1 MNTLER
7 GKKYIKKE
15 SSVMKQFKYAH
26 SDAENWS
33 NIAKALVDG
42 LISGDDLTQEDG
54 ESLLGFLYVTDTI
67 SENVASILSYL
78 RQTTGID
85 DWIGTTGIGICT
97 IGVEYFDR
105 PAAVAMVAKFPEN
118 GFYVF
123 PAILDKIEELG
134 VEANKWIEKQKAP
147 FGIIHCDPNNQNSA
161 NLIQDLGVMTTGFM
175 VGGFT
180 ASRGEHPQIAN
191 GITGSG
197 ISGALFAPTIE
208 VATGLTQGCL
218 PVGPTHLVTDCLDNI
233 IFSLNGKNALEIL
246 KEDIGELL
254 SRDLK
259 RASGYIHAALPIEGS
274 DTGDY
279 IVRNLVGIDTNKGWL
294 AVNENIQAGDRLMF
308 VRRDPKSAEEDL
320 IQMLKK
326 LKKRL
331 PKEPRGGV
339 YFSCVARGP
348 NMFGEEGKE
357 LSVVQK
363 IIGDCPLVGFFGNG
377 EVSNSRVY
385 GYTGVL
391 VLFL

>member
-1 MNTLER
+1 
-7 GKKYIKKE
+7 
-15 SSVMKQFKYAH
+15 MKQFKYAH

-33 NIAKALVDG
+33 SIAKALVDG

-54 ESLLGFLYVTDTI
+54 ESSLGFLYVTDTI
-67 SENVASILSYL
+67 SDNIESILSYL

-85 DWIGTTGIGICT
+85 DWIGTTGIGICAKGT
-97 IGVEYFDR
+97 EYFDR
-105 PAAVAMVAKFPEN
+105 PAAVAMVAQFPEK

-123 PAILDKIEELG
+123 PAILDEIEELSG
-134 VEANKWIEKQKAP
+134 GAKKWIKNQKSP
-147 FGIIHCDPNNQNSA
+147 FGIIHGDPNNKNSTNIIK
-161 NLIQDLGVMTTGFM
+161 NLGEMTSGFL

-180 ASRGEHPQIAN
+180 ASRGEHPQIA
-191 GITGSG
+191 GSITGSG
-197 ISGALFAPTIE
+197 VSGALFAPSVE

-218 PVGPTHLVTDCLDNI
+218 PVGPTHIVSDCLDNI
-233 IFSLNGKNALEIL
+233 IFSLNGKNALEIF
-246 KEDIGELL
+246 KDDIGELL
-254 SRDLK
+254 SRDLN
-259 RASGYIHAALPIEGS
+259 RASGYIHAAFPIEGS

-294 AVNENIQAGDRLMF
+294 AVNEDIQAGDRLMF

-320 IQMLKK
+320 VQMLKK
-326 LKKRL
+326 LKKRI

-348 NMFGEEGKE
+348 NMFGEEGRE
-357 LSVVQK
+357 LSIIQK
-363 IIGDCPLVGFFGNG
+363 IMGDCPLVGFFGNG
-377 EVSNSRVY
+377 EVSNNRVY